1 MLRTTRVHM
10 FKYSPFPAHLPSLM
24 FRAHTHTADLRH
36 TCTPTA
42 MPGHFHIASHLSV
55 CPQDI
60 NRPPSM
66 PINPLQPTRS
76 YFWIHLFLTSEKKT
90 LFLYKDSH
98 GKPLCSLEQLWSWRQ
113 IRSIGGMI
121 LTGGHHQKCNM
132 DWPERYNIDYFYGEN
147 RKVFPN
153 QGFSRK
159 LRGVSWEIVRKLI
172 NKLIK
177 V

>member
-1 MLRTTRVHM
+1 M

-55 CPQDI
+55 CPQDS

-76 YFWIHLFLTSEKKT
+76 YFWFHLFLTSEKKHCFCIKIPT
-90 LFLYKDSH
+90 ASH
-98 GKPLCSLEQLWSWRQ
+98 YVRCNSCEAEDKYGALAEWYWQGDTTRSVTWTGLRVIILIIFTGKTE
-113 IRSIGGMI
+113 
-121 LTGGHHQKCNM
+121 KCF
-132 DWPERYNIDYFYGEN
+132 PTKGSAEN
-147 RKVFPN
+147 CE
-153 QGFSRK
+153 GFREK
-159 LRGVSWEIVRKLI
+159 SWE
-172 NKLIK
+172 N
-177 V
+177 